1 MAQLA
6 PLVVPALKKHTA
18 TVIWAHGLGDT
29 LSMAENYRRRG
40 KFEEVA
46 FIFPNAPSIPITVVS
61 AKAPIKHLGITQH
74 LLTSLTELWYAN
86 ARLVRH
92 CETATHPFPLV
103 PLPTPPSNLL
113 TNPPSQIAFN
123 DLAQAQ
129 DQPGIL
135 KSRDYFHQL
144 IKTEIDKG
152 IPSSRII
159 LGGFSQGGSIS
170 IFAGL
175 TSPYPLAGIFGL
187 SSYLLLAD
195 ALPKLVT
202 PALKSA
208 NSNTPIF
215 MGHGEMDPLVKLEW
229 GQKTAE

>member
-29 LSMAENYRRRG
+29 GHGWLSMAENYRRRG

-46 FIFPNAPSIPITVVS
+46 FIFPNAPNIPITVNFGMQM
-61 AKAPIKHLGITQH
+61 PG
-74 LLTSLTELWYAN
+74 WYDI
-86 ARLVRH
+86 
-92 CETATHPFPLV
+92 
-103 PLPTPPSNLL
+103 
-113 TNPPSQIAFN
+113 IAFN

-135 KSRDYFHQL
+135 KSRDYFHSL
-144 IKTEIDKG
+144 IKAEIDKG

-175 TSPYPLAGIFGL
+175 TSPYPLAGIFCL

-195 ALPKLVT
+195 ALPKLIT
-202 PALKSA
+202 PAVKSA
-208 NSNTPIF
+208 NSSTPIF
-215 MGHGEMDPLVKLEW
+215 MGHGEVDPLVKLEW
-229 GQKTAE
+229 GQRTAEALKGLGWQVDMRVYKGLAHSADPKEMDDLEGWLSERLGASSG

>member
-1 MAQLA
+1 MAQLV

-18 TVIWAHGLGDT
+18 SVIWAHGLGDT
-29 LSMAENYRRRG
+29 LSIAENYRRRG
-40 KFEEVA
+40 IFEEVA
-46 FIFPNAPSIPITVVS
+46 FVFPNAPEIPITV
-61 AKAPIKHLGITQH
+61 
-74 LLTSLTELWYAN
+74 
-86 ARLVRH
+86 
-92 CETATHPFPLV
+92 
-103 PLPTPPSNLL
+103 
-113 TNPPSQIAFN
+113 IAFN

-129 DQPGIL
+129 DQPGIF
-135 KSRDYFHQL
+135 KSRDYFHSL
-144 IKTEIDKG
+144 IKGEIDKG

-195 ALPKLVT
+195 ALPKLIT
-202 PALKSA
+202 PAIKSA

-215 MGHGEMDPLVKLEW
+215 MGHGDVDPLVKLNW
-229 GQKTAE
+229 GQETAEQLKHLGWNVDLRVYKGLAHSADPKEMDDLERWLGERLKP

>member
-1 MAQLA
+1 
-6 PLVVPALKKHTA
+6 
-18 TVIWAHGLGDT
+18 
-29 LSMAENYRRRG
+29 MAENYRRRG

-46 FIFPNAPSIPITVVS
+46 FIFPNAPTIPITVNFGMQM
-61 AKAPIKHLGITQH
+61 PG
-74 LLTSLTELWYAN
+74 WYDI
-86 ARLVRH
+86 
-92 CETATHPFPLV
+92 
-103 PLPTPPSNLL
+103 
-113 TNPPSQIAFN
+113 IAFN

-135 KSRDYFHQL
+135 KSRDYFHSL
-144 IKTEIDKG
+144 IKAEIDKG

-159 LGGFSQGGSIS
+159 LGGFSQGGSIG

-195 ALPKLVT
+195 ALPNLIT

-208 NSNTPIF
+208 NSSTPIF
-215 MGHGEMDPLVKLEW
+215 MGHGDLDPLVKLEW
-229 GQKTAE
+229 GQRTAEALKGLGWKVDLRVYKGLGHSADPKEMDDLERWLEERLKA

>member
-1 MAQLA
+1 M
-6 PLVVPALKKHTA
+6 
-18 TVIWAHGLGDT
+18 
-29 LSMAENYRRRG
+29 
-40 KFEEVA
+40 
-46 FIFPNAPSIPITVVS
+46 
-61 AKAPIKHLGITQH
+61 
-74 LLTSLTELWYAN
+74 
-86 ARLVRH
+86 
-92 CETATHPFPLV
+92 
-103 PLPTPPSNLL
+103 PT
-113 TNPPSQIAFN
+113 SQIAFD

-135 KSRDYFHQL
+135 KSRDYFHSL
-144 IKTEIDKG
+144 IKAEIDKG

-208 NSNTPIF
+208 NSSTPIF
-215 MGHGEMDPLVKLEW
+215 MGHGEADPLVKLEW
-229 GQKTAE
+229 GQRTAEALKGLGWKVDMRVYKGLVHSADPKEMDDLEGWLSERLCASSEQE